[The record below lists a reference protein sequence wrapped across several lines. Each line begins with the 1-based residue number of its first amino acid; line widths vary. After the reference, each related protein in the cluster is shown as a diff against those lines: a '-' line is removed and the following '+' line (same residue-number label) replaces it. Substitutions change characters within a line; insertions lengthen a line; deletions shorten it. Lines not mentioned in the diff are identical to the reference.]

1 MAQLKAEEI
10 RHQERSLEKRRMKEL
25 KKEIQ
30 DNSDSDE
37 IFYYIAGYTSNG
49 VPYGITWEEIEEE
62 TEEEM

>member
-1 MAQLKAEEI
+1 
-10 RHQERSLEKRRMKEL
+10 MKEL